1 MRRRRRREPDPFDGI
16 LLVDKPTDWTSHDV
30 VAKIRNF
37 FKFAKV
43 GHGGTLDPLATGLL
57 VLLVGKG
64 TKLSDRIM
72 TGDKVYEGTLHLGIN
87 TNTQDADGEIIE
99 ENDASH
105 ITREMVE
112 EVIAKH
118 FMGDIEQI
126 PPMVSAIKKNG
137 VPLYKMA
144 RKGQEIEREPRK
156 IHVYEFEILEFEN
169 PIVKFR
175 VKSTKGTYVRT
186 LAYDIGTKLGVGGSL
201 DALRR
206 TNSGELSVTDA
217 HTIEEL
223 LECDRENIAEKAV
236 LVSELIPEKD
246 KSE

>member
-1 MRRRRRREPDPFDGI
+1 M
-16 LLVDKPTDWTSHDV
+16 
-30 VAKIRNF
+30 N
-37 FKFAKV
+37 KV

-57 VLLVGKG
+57 VLLIGKG

-72 TGDKVYEGTLHLGIN
+72 SGDKVYEGTLHLGIN
-87 TNTQDADGEIIE
+87 TNSQDADGEITE
-99 ENDASH
+99 EKDASH

-112 EVIAKH
+112 QVIAEN

-144 RKGQEIEREPRK
+144 RKGKEIEREPRK
-156 IHVYEFEILEFEN
+156 IHVFEFDILEFEN
-169 PIVKFR
+169 PLVRFR

-206 TNSGELSVTDA
+206 TGSGPL
-217 HTIEEL
+217 TIDKAYTMEEI
-223 LECDRENIAEKAV
+223 LECDRETLEQKAI
-236 LVSELIPEKD
+236 LLSDMIK
-246 KSE
+246 